1 MSIYALLGSLKI
13 VYKKK
18 RLNFKNIFQVTLFQK
33 TYSNARSSII
43 KEVRNCFFGFKIYW
57 AKTKIPNVVINI
69 VRLFDF

>member
-18 RLNFKNIFQVTLFQK
+18 RLNFKNIFQVFQK

-43 KEVRNCFFGFKIYW
+43 KEV
-57 AKTKIPNVVINI
+57 INI
-69 VRLFDF
+69 YFLDLLGQDQNLKCSYYHFETF

>member
-1 MSIYALLGSLKI
+1 MSTVYALLGSLKI

-43 KEVRNCFFGFKIYW
+43 KEVRIFFCFEIYW
-57 AKTKIPNVVINI
+57 AKTKI
-69 VRLFDF
+69 